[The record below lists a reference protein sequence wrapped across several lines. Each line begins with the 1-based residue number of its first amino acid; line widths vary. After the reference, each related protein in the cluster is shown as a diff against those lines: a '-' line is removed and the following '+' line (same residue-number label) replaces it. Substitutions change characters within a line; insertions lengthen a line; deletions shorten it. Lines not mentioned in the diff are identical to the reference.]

1 MNNVVLVGRLTRDPE
16 VRYTPTGA
24 QITSFTIAVDRDFT
38 TRNGERQ
45 TDFLDIQVWNKQ
57 AESCAK
63 YLTKGKMV
71 SVQGSIRTESYT
83 DRNGVQRRAWRINAN
98 RVQFLTPI
106 GNSNNNN
113 GVQPQGETPMF
124 EPNFDP
130 SQSLNPNEW
139 SAIEDDEIPF

>member
-1 MNNVVLVGRLTRDPE
+1 MNNVVLVGRLTREPE
-16 VRYTPTGA
+16 VRYTPNGA
-24 QITSFTIAVDRDFT
+24 QVKSFTIAVDRDFQ

-63 YLTKGKMV
+63 YLSKGKMV
-71 SVQGSIRTESYT
+71 SVQGSIRNESYT

-98 RVQFLTPI
+98 RVQFLTPM
-106 GNSNNNN
+106 GNNNNN
-113 GVQPQGETPMF
+113 GVQPQGETRMF

>member
-1 MNNVVLVGRLTRDPE
+1 MNNVTLIGNISTDLELKQT
-16 VRYTPTGA
+16 TGGK
-24 QITSFTIAVDRDFT
+24 AVCQFNLAV
-38 TRNGERQ
+38 NGYGDK
-45 TDFLDIQVWNKQ
+45 TDFIPVQVWNKQ

-106 GNSNNNN
+106 GNSNNN

-130 SQSLNPNEW
+130 SQTLNPNEW

>member
-1 MNNVVLVGRLTRDPE
+1 MNNVVLVGRLTREPE
-16 VRYTPTGA
+16 VRYTPNGA
-24 QITSFTIAVDRDFT
+24 QVTSFTIAVDRDFQ

-63 YLTKGKMV
+63 YLSKGKMV

-83 DRNGVQRRAWRINAN
+83 DRNGVQRKAWRINAN

-106 GNSNNNN
+106 GNSNNN

>member
-16 VRYTPTGA
+16 VRYTPAGA
-24 QITSFTIAVDRDFT
+24 QITSFTIAVDRDFQ

-63 YLTKGKMV
+63 YLSKGKMV

-106 GNSNNNN
+106 GNNNNN

-130 SQSLNPNEW
+130 SQTLNPNEW

>member
-1 MNNVVLVGRLTRDPE
+1 MNNVVLVGRLTREPE
-16 VRYTPTGA
+16 VRYTPNGA
-24 QITSFTIAVDRDFT
+24 QVTSFTIAVDRDFQ

-63 YLTKGKMV
+63 YLSKGKMV

-113 GVQPQGETPMF
+113 GVQRQGETPMF

-130 SQSLNPNEW
+130 SQSLKPNEW